1 MMTGSEHHDQYPRQL
16 TEAERAAVQ
25 AEHWSWLRYIAISAC
40 DGMALGA
47 LIAVTLIRLD
57 VQHIGSMLARSSH
70 ELGYTALL
78 IAGFAHTFGMVVS
91 GTAIWLRAT
100 ERRE

>member
-1 MMTGSEHHDQYPRQL
+1 MTESEHHDLHLRPL
-16 TEAERAAVQ
+16 SEAERAAVE

-47 LIAVTLIRLD
+47 LVAIMLIRLD
-57 VQHIGSMLARSSH
+57 VQDIGTMLAGSSH
-70 ELGYTALL
+70 EFGYTALL